1 MERDQRHGYSYPV
14 TDAFAEKVHTTAG
27 VERLVTESNID
38 RLLQEMER
46 DGYDVSAAVMELKAL
61 VNYVTHSKRLRND
74 SLSHLEYVIQQLKK

>member
-1 MERDQRHGYSYPV
+1 MDHNQRHGYSYPA

-27 VERLVTESNID
+27 VERLATESNID

-61 VNYVTHSKRLRND
+61 VNFVTHSKRVRND
-74 SLSHLEYVIQQLKK
+74 SLSHLEYIIQQLKS